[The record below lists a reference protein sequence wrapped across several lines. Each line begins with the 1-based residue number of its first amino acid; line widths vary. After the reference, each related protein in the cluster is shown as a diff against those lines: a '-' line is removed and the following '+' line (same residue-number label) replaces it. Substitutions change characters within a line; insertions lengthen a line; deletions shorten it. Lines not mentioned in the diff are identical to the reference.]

1 MKTVSQ
7 YVTLVASLAGCACL
21 VGVFIVD
28 DRVARGRDGDLGA
41 GMLAVLLLALAVV
54 CAVVAAVAWIM
65 RAARNRPRSQGFE
78 VLPKPPADK

>member
-7 YVTLVASLAGCACL
+7 YVGLVASLAGGACL
-21 VGVFIVD
+21 VGVFVVN

-41 GMLAVLLLALAVV
+41 GMLAVLLLVLAVV
-54 CAVVAAVAWIM
+54 CAIIAAVAWVM
-65 RAARNRPRSQGFE
+65 RAPHSRPRSQGFE